1 MMIDIIQ
8 NIASVVGGVM
18 TIIAFLTLIM
28 KPTRK
33 KLEAWIR
40 KATEVD
46 NTSKRLDNVSSSL
59 SQQRKDIGALSTKL
73 DQQQAELNN
82 IKTQSN
88 IADQK
93 MLTHIQEIDASI
105 KKLDTR
111 VLENERD
118 RIKAELSEYASRCAR
133 GIKIYPEEMTHIN
146 EIYYKYHEI
155 LRCNSFGTK
164 MYDIIVKYYEG
175 QEWLKG

>member
-1 MMIDIIQ
+1 MIDIIKD
-8 NIASVVGGVM
+8 IASIAGGIT
-18 TIIAFLTLIM
+18 TIIALLSLVM

-33 KLEAWIR
+33 RLETWIR

-46 NTSKRLDNVSSSL
+46 NMSKRLDVMSDSI

-105 KKLDTR
+105 NKLGTR

-118 RIKAELSEYASRCAR
+118 RIKSELSEYASRCAR
-133 GIKIYPEEMTHIN
+133 GLKIYPEEMVHIEEMYTKYSN
-146 EIYYKYHEI
+146 ELHCNHTETQNYNIIVNYYK
-155 LRCNSFGTK
+155 SQ
-164 MYDIIVKYYEG
+164 D
-175 QEWLKG
+175 WLKG

>member
-1 MMIDIIQ
+1 MVDIIKE
-8 NIASVVGGVM
+8 ITSAIGGIM

-28 KPTRK
+28 KPTRR

-46 NTSKRLDNVSSSL
+46 NTSKRLDSVSSSL
-59 SQQRKDIGALSTKL
+59 SQQQKDIGALSTKI
-73 DQQQAELNN
+73 DQQQVALNN

-105 KKLDTR
+105 NKLDTR

-118 RIKAELSEYASRCAR
+118 RIKSELSEYASRCAR
-133 GIKIYPEEMTHIN
+133 GLKIYPEEMVHIEEMYAKYSDTLHCN
-146 EIYYKYHEI
+146 HTGTQNYNIIVNYYK
-155 LRCNSFGTK
+155 NQ
-164 MYDIIVKYYEG
+164 D
-175 QEWLKG
+175 WLKG

>member
-1 MMIDIIQ
+1 MIDIIKD
-8 NIASVVGGVM
+8 IASIAGGIT
-18 TIIAFLTLIM
+18 TIIALLSLVM

-33 KLEAWIR
+33 RLETWIR

-46 NTSKRLDNVSSSL
+46 NTSKRLDVMSDSI

-105 KKLDTR
+105 NKLDTR

-118 RIKAELSEYASRCAR
+118 RIKSELSEYASRCAR
-133 GIKIYPEEMTHIN
+133 GLKIYPEEMVHIEEMYTKYSN
-146 EIYYKYHEI
+146 ELHCNHTGTQNYNIIVNYYK
-155 LRCNSFGTK
+155 SQ
-164 MYDIIVKYYEG
+164 D
-175 QEWLKG
+175 WLKG

>member
-1 MMIDIIQ
+1 MVDIIKE
-8 NIASVVGGVM
+8 ITSAIGGIM

-28 KPTRK
+28 KPTRR

-46 NTSKRLDNVSSSL
+46 NTSKRLDNVFSSL
-59 SQQRKDIGALSTKL
+59 SQQQKDIGALSTKL
-73 DQQQAELNN
+73 NQQQVELNN

-93 MLTHIQEIDASI
+93 MLTHIQEINASI
-105 KKLDTR
+105 NKLDTR

-118 RIKAELSEYASRCAR
+118 RIKSELSEYASRCAR
-133 GIKIYPEEMTHIN
+133 GLKIYPEEMVHIEEMYTKYSDTLHCN
-146 EIYYKYHEI
+146 HTGTQNYNIIVNYYK
-155 LRCNSFGTK
+155 NQ
-164 MYDIIVKYYEG
+164 D
-175 QEWLKG
+175 WLKG

>member
-1 MMIDIIQ
+1 MVDIIKE
-8 NIASVVGGVM
+8 IASAIGGIM

-28 KPTRK
+28 KPTRR

-40 KATEVD
+40 KITEVD
-46 NTSKRLDNVSSSL
+46 NTSKRLDSVSSSL

-73 DQQQAELNN
+73 DQQQTELNN

-93 MLTHIQEIDASI
+93 MLTHMQEIDTSI
-105 KKLDTR
+105 NKLDTR

-118 RIKAELSEYASRCAR
+118 RIKSELSEYASRCAR
-133 GIKIYPEEMTHIN
+133 GLKIYPEEMVHIEEMYAKYSDTLHCN
-146 EIYYKYHEI
+146 HTGTQNYNIIVNYYK
-155 LRCNSFGTK
+155 NQ
-164 MYDIIVKYYEG
+164 D
-175 QEWLKG
+175 WLKG

>member
-1 MMIDIIQ
+1 MVDIIKE
-8 NIASVVGGVM
+8 ITSAIGGIM

-28 KPTRK
+28 KPTRR

-46 NTSKRLDNVSSSL
+46 NTYKRLDSVSSSL
-59 SQQRKDIGALSTKL
+59 SQQQKDIGALSTKL
-73 DQQQAELNN
+73 DQQQVELNN

-88 IADQK
+88 IVDQK

-105 KKLDTR
+105 NKLDTR

-118 RIKAELSEYASRCAR
+118 RIKSELSEYASRCAR
-133 GIKIYPEEMTHIN
+133 GLKIYPEEMVHIEEMYTKYSDTLHCN
-146 EIYYKYHEI
+146 HTGTQNYNTIVNYYK
-155 LRCNSFGTK
+155 NQ
-164 MYDIIVKYYEG
+164 D
-175 QEWLKG
+175 WLKG

>member
-1 MMIDIIQ
+1 MVDIIKE
-8 NIASVVGGVM
+8 IASAIGGIM

-28 KPTRK
+28 KPTRR

-40 KATEVD
+40 KVTEVD
-46 NTSKRLDNVSSSL
+46 NTSKRLDSVSSSL

-88 IADQK
+88 ITDQK
-93 MLTHIQEIDASI
+93 MLTHIQEIDTSI
-105 KKLDTR
+105 NKLDTR

-118 RIKAELSEYASRCAR
+118 RIKSELSEYASRCAR
-133 GIKIYPEEMTHIN
+133 GLKIYPEEMVHIEEMYAKYSDTLHCN
-146 EIYYKYHEI
+146 HTGTQNYKIIVNYYK
-155 LRCNSFGTK
+155 NQ
-164 MYDIIVKYYEG
+164 D
-175 QEWLKG
+175 WLKG

>member
-1 MMIDIIQ
+1 MIDIIKD
-8 NIASVVGGVM
+8 IASIAGGIT
-18 TIIAFLTLIM
+18 TIIALLSLVM

-33 KLEAWIR
+33 RLETWIR

-46 NTSKRLDNVSSSL
+46 NTSKRLDVMSDSI

-105 KKLDTR
+105 NKLGTR

-118 RIKAELSEYASRCAR
+118 RIKSELSEYASRCAR
-133 GIKIYPEEMTHIN
+133 GLKIYPEEMVHIEEMYTKYSN
-146 EIYYKYHEI
+146 ELHCNHTGTQNYNIIVNYYK
-155 LRCNSFGTK
+155 SQ
-164 MYDIIVKYYEG
+164 D
-175 QEWLKG
+175 WLKG

>member
-1 MMIDIIQ
+1 MIDIIQ
-8 NIASVVGGVM
+8 DIASAVGGVM
-18 TIIAFLTLIM
+18 TIIAFFTLIM

-46 NTSKRLDNVSSSL
+46 NTSKRLDSVSSSL
-59 SQQRKDIGALSTKL
+59 SQQQKDIGALSTKL
-73 DQQQAELNN
+73 DQQQVELNN

-105 KKLDTR
+105 NKLDTR

-118 RIKAELSEYASRCAR
+118 RIKSELSEYASRCAR
-133 GIKIYPEEMTHIN
+133 GLKIYPEEMVHIEEMYTKYSN
-146 EIYYKYHEI
+146 ELHCNHTGTQNYNIIVNYYK
-155 LRCNSFGTK
+155 SQ
-164 MYDIIVKYYEG
+164 D
-175 QEWLKG
+175 WLKG

>member
-1 MMIDIIQ
+1 MVDIIKE
-8 NIASVVGGVM
+8 ITSAIGGIM

-28 KPTRK
+28 KPTRR

-46 NTSKRLDNVSSSL
+46 NTSKRLDSVSSSL
-59 SQQRKDIGALSTKL
+59 SQQQKDIGALSTKI
-73 DQQQAELNN
+73 DQQQVELNN

-105 KKLDTR
+105 NKLDTR

-118 RIKAELSEYASRCAR
+118 RIKSELSEYASRCAR
-133 GIKIYPEEMTHIN
+133 GLKIYPEEMVHIEEMYAKYSDTLHCN
-146 EIYYKYHEI
+146 HTGTQNYNIIVNYYK
-155 LRCNSFGTK
+155 NQ
-164 MYDIIVKYYEG
+164 D
-175 QEWLKG
+175 WLKG

>member
-1 MMIDIIQ
+1 MVDIIKE
-8 NIASVVGGVM
+8 ITSAIGGIM

-28 KPTRK
+28 KPTRR

-46 NTSKRLDNVSSSL
+46 NTSKRLDSVSSSL
-59 SQQRKDIGALSTKL
+59 SQQQKDIGALSTKL
-73 DQQQAELNN
+73 DQQQVELNN

-105 KKLDTR
+105 NKLDTR

-118 RIKAELSEYASRCAR
+118 RIKSELSEYASRCAR
-133 GIKIYPEEMTHIN
+133 GLKIYPEEMVHIEEMYTKYSDTLHCN
-146 EIYYKYHEI
+146 HTGTQNYNIIVNYYK
-155 LRCNSFGTK
+155 NQ
-164 MYDIIVKYYEG
+164 D
-175 QEWLKG
+175 WLKG

>member
-1 MMIDIIQ
+1 MIDIIKD
-8 NIASVVGGVM
+8 IASIAGGIT
-18 TIIAFLTLIM
+18 TIIALLSLVM

-33 KLEAWIR
+33 RLETWIR

-46 NTSKRLDNVSSSL
+46 NMSKRLDVMSDSI

-105 KKLDTR
+105 NKLGTR

-118 RIKAELSEYASRCAR
+118 RIKSELSEYASRCAR
-133 GIKIYPEEMTHIN
+133 GLKIYPEEMVHIEEMYTKYSN
-146 EIYYKYHEI
+146 ELHCNHTGTQNYNIIVNYYK
-155 LRCNSFGTK
+155 SQ
-164 MYDIIVKYYEG
+164 D
-175 QEWLKG
+175 WLKG